1 MASIRGCK
9 IFWLGKWEKSE
20 RGSGPVQHLQLPRS
34 GFAAGVEGDG
44 GYADVKLLLYAD
56 LGKHVAFDGTVSW
69 RFVTLWNVGLGYRR
83 DSVFLSWL
91 YGFGTIQGDSFTNY
105 WRGAT
110 DFGWL

>member
-69 RFVTLWNVGLGYRR
+69 LIVDIVECGFRVSQGQGFV
-83 DSVFLSWL
+83 FC
-91 YGFGTIQGDSFTNY
+91 GFGIQGDSFANY